1 MNTKRWSIISIS
13 LAVSRTLSL
22 IMDSQI
28 VLEGK
33 ITEFYNSKK
42 QFLFPYFIMYLPFT
56 KVETYTRKTFLK
68 K

>member
-1 MNTKRWSIISIS
+1 
-13 LAVSRTLSL
+13 
-22 IMDSQI
+22 MDSQI